1 MSTTTAPVMKTSAE
15 TPAQLHD
22 AYLGGIPCKA
32 IAWVEV
38 TRLRVV
44 DGRSGQR
51 LVDGIRTWHGQ
62 AVVQCDVVPTQWEYN
77 SAVRYVGKVKD
88 GDDEREIDAE
98 VYIHHRLCRPLRSS
112 SSSTQRNGS
121 GGQHHLQVRFTGAG
135 NLRLL

>member
-1 MSTTTAPVMKTSAE
+1 MSTTTASHVKSTAE

-32 IAWVEV
+32 MAWVEV

-62 AVVQCDVVPTQWEYN
+62 AIVQCDVVPTQWEYN

-88 GDDEREIDAE
+88 GEDVREIDAE
-98 VYIHHRLCRPLRSS
+98 VYIHHRLYRPPRLASN
-112 SSSTQRNGS
+112 STQPHGE
-121 GGQHHLQVRFTGAG
+121 GAQHQLQVRFTGAG
-135 NLRLL
+135 NLRVL